1 MEPMGSGQFS
11 FAGFAVWV
19 HCAFYRVM
27 QVLVAEVLHQA
38 AGCCRMIEQL
48 SHWMLSH
55 LQAGSLVTLVA
66 LWR

>member
-1 MEPMGSGQFS
+1 MEPMGGQFS

-19 HCAFYRVM
+19 YCTFERVM

-55 LQAGSLVTLVA
+55 L
-66 LWR
+66 